1 MSNPYQGPQPNPY
14 QPTQPAMQ
22 PVQPPQPQPPQP
34 GYGYP
39 QPPQPGPQPG
49 YGYPQPAPAPGTPGG
64 WPVPAP
70 RSGNPGLAVF
80 LTLGATLALIL
91 VYGFVTGA
99 VVDFDAL
106 IEEAMR
112 EGTDPDVAQL
122 TWLAALL
129 GGVIGLPAG
138 RFAPGQQGFYWLAG
152 VAALGAVLV
161 GETFATAVLAS
172 ESTDGAKSA
181 FEFFFEDFG
190 DCWDGW
196 TTDAHGLTWLFV
208 ALAPAAAVFTGYLL
222 GQTRRP
228 A

>member
-1 MSNPYQGPQPNPY
+1 MSNPYQQPQPQPNAY

-22 PVQPPQPQPPQP
+22 PMPPQP

-39 QPPQPGPQPG
+39 QPPQPQPG
-49 YGYPQPAPAPGTPGG
+49 YGYPQPAPVPGAPGG

-70 RSGNPGLAVF
+70 RNGNPGLALLQALV
-80 LTLGATLALIL
+80 LALGLIL
-91 VYGFVTGA
+91 VYGFITGA
-99 VVDFDAL
+99 VVDFDSL

-112 EGTDPDVAQL
+112 EGTEPEVAQL
-122 TWLAALL
+122 TWLGALL
-129 GGVIGLPAG
+129 GGMIGLPVG
-138 RFAPGQQGFYWLAG
+138 RFAPGQPALYWLAG
-152 VAALGAVLV
+152 LLALGSVLL

-172 ESTDGAKSA
+172 ESTDGAKGALEYFS
-181 FEFFFEDFG
+181 EDFG